1 MVLGGILGLGF
12 AIFFGLNS
20 IVVRRGVLKVSVNYI
35 AALTIYCGPVFFFLL
50 TLFTGDLFKIPGF
63 SWKAILFF
71 ALSGII
77 HFALGRTFGYRA
89 VQILGATRAGIMT
102 GLNAV
107 VSIMLAIF
115 ILGEKL
121 TPLMVL
127 GICLSLS
134 GPIIVGFKEGQKVGK
149 AEARVNPGLKTLDRK
164 TFYRGV
170 FFGVCS
176 AFLWGSS
183 AIFVKLGLNE
193 SGSSLGSSFI
203 GSFIAFSAA
212 SLVISTALFSK
223 ANRNEL
229 VKSDKEAFKL
239 AMMSGLTT
247 NIAQMLRYVA
257 LSYGGVIVV
266 SLTSRTIPIWTLIL
280 SFIFNRKIESFSRW
294 VLLGNG
300 LLIIGTIL
308 VLL

>member
-1 MVLGGILGLGF
+1 MLGAILGLGF

-20 IVVRRGVLKVSVNYI
+20 IIVRRGVLKVSVNYI
-35 AALTIYCGPVFFFLL
+35 ATLTIYCGPVFFFLL
-50 TLFTGDLFKIPGF
+50 ILFTGDLFKIAGF

-107 VSIMLAIF
+107 VTIVLAI
-115 ILGEKL
+115 IVLGERL
-121 TPLMVL
+121 TPLMIV

-134 GPIIVGFKEGQKVGK
+134 GPILIALTEGQKAK
-149 AEARVNPGLKTLDRK
+149 SAEVKVNAGLKDLDRK
-164 TFYRGV
+164 TFYKGLL
-170 FFGVCS
+170 FGVCS

-183 AIFVKLGLNE
+183 AIFVKLGLNA
-193 SGSSLGSSFI
+193 GGTALG

-212 SLVISTALFSK
+212 ALVISTTLFSK
-223 ANRNEL
+223 ANRLEI
-229 VKSDKEAFKL
+229 VKADKQAFKL
-239 AMMSGLTT
+239 AIMSGITT

-257 LSYGGVIVV
+257 FSYGTVIVV
-266 SLTSRTIPIWTLIL
+266 SLTSRTIPIWTLTM
-280 SFIFNRKIESFSRW
+280 SYIFNRKIESFGRW
-294 VLLGNG
+294 VLLGNA
-300 LLIIGTIL
+300 LLIIGTVL

>member
-1 MVLGGILGLGF
+1 MLGAILGLGF

-35 AALTIYCGPVFFFLL
+35 ATLTIYTGPVFFFFLAL
-50 TLFTGDLFKIPGF
+50 ITGDLFKIPGF
-63 SWKAILFF
+63 NWKAILFF

-107 VSIMLAIF
+107 VSIVLAII
-115 ILGEKL
+115 ILGESL
-121 TPLMVL
+121 TPLMVV
-127 GICLSLS
+127 GIMLSLS
-134 GPIIVGFKEGQKVGK
+134 GPIIIALKEGQKAGK
-149 AEARVNPGLKTLDRK
+149 AEARVNPNLKSIDRK
-164 TFYRGV
+164 TFYKGL

-193 SGSSLGSSFI
+193 GGSSLA

-212 SLVISTALFSK
+212 ALVISTALFSK
-223 ANRNEL
+223 ANRQEM
-229 VKSDKEAFKL
+229 VKSDGQAFKL

-257 LSYGGVIVV
+257 LSYGSVIIV
-266 SLTSRTIPIWTLIL
+266 SLTSRTIPIWTLTL

-300 LLIIGTIL
+300 LLIIGTVL